1 MSMSTACPLC
11 GSDKK
16 MHKAKLLYGTPVCR
30 KCLYKFANRRQIG
43 FMIDWLIWLP
53 VSLGIG
59 VGLILF
65 FDAVELPPLLEHSIE
80 FIIGWLLLPLIFN
93 CKDGFAGHS
102 LGKFICG
109 VQVVDQETFE
119 PVGFLASLK
128 RNLPLMIPFMPLVV
142 AFLLNKG
149 HRLGDGWAKSKV
161 IWKKYANHP
170 VFTGQLACENCQ
182 YDLAGNVS
190 GVCPECGTPISDVNQ
205 QRIGVVDSAPPFL
218 VQ

>member
-1 MSMSTACPLC
+1 
-11 GSDKK
+11 

-43 FMIDWLIWLP
+43 YVLDWLIWLGI
-53 VSLGIG
+53 SFGLGIG
-59 VGLILF
+59 LGILLEIT
-65 FDAVELPPLLEHSIE
+65 AIPLLEGLA
-80 FIIGWLLLPLIFN
+80 FDLLLGWVILPSIFF

-102 LGKFICG
+102 PGKFICG
-109 VQVVDQETFE
+109 VQAVNPETLD
-119 PVGFLASLK
+119 PIGFLASFK
-128 RNLPLMIPFMPLVV
+128 RNLPLIIPFMPLVI

-190 GVCPECGTPISDVNQ
+190 GVCPECGTPISVLNQ
-205 QRIGVVDSAPPFL
+205 KRIGVVDSTPPFL